1 MSFVANKLLQNA
13 THSDPR
19 QPLTWRKKKKCK
31 QRCYALCTG
40 AKLTSH
46 PMQLTNAVQHE
57 RGGREKIYFD
67 AAAKTT
73 HAFIYVSLE
82 VGKTRLFPPPP
93 RDDARKGVIRGVAG
107 RANSKDAVNRSSCNQ
122 PRYSPKVLNN
132 HARRFQ
138 TVTSVACVR
147 RWPRVRAR
155 RWQDACVRPRGVKLC
170 VPCDYFQYSRI
181 CEWPRGP

>member
-1 MSFVANKLLQNA
+1 MSFVSNKLLQNA
-13 THSDPR
+13 THLDPR
-19 QPLTWRKKKKCK
+19 QPLTWRKKKNANNVAMHCAQVQNSPHIRCNSRTPFNTSEVEERKYILTLRQK
-31 QRCYALCTG
+31 QRMLLFMSRSEL
-40 AKLTSH
+40 AKR
-46 PMQLTNAVQHE
+46 V
-57 RGGREKIYFD
+57 
-67 AAAKTT
+67 
-73 HAFIYVSLE
+73 
-82 VGKTRLFPPPP
+82 FPPPA
-93 RDDARKGVIRGVAG
+93 DARKEVISGVAG
-107 RANSKDAVNRSSCNQ
+107 RVNSSDAVNRSSCNQ

-181 CEWPRGP
+181 CECPRGP